1 MTGLLPVRFTGN
13 RLAIYFTSV
22 RQTNVS
28 AMKCTKTKQNRVR
41 FLREWSK
48 PSISRR
54 ICQSFAKQFFHYMS
68 AKTWEAPLPPSP
80 LSFSLSFSSQIGTKK
95 VLRTRTV
102 LETRLW
108 RSNKNKFN
116 SLFVQYGVAST
127 GARDTHVRASVIYE
141 EGARIRDVQRSLG
154 KCWGDRAID

>member
-80 LSFSLSFSSQIGTKK
+80 LSFSPSLFRHRLAQRRFSAHALSSRHDYDARTKTNLIASSFNTAWR
-95 VLRTRTV
+95 VREH
-102 LETRLW
+102 ETHTYARLW
-108 RSNKNKFN
+108 STRRGRESGTFN
-116 SLFVQYGVAST
+116 
-127 GARDTHVRASVIYE
+127 GA
-141 EGARIRDVQRSLG
+141 
-154 KCWGDRAID
+154 